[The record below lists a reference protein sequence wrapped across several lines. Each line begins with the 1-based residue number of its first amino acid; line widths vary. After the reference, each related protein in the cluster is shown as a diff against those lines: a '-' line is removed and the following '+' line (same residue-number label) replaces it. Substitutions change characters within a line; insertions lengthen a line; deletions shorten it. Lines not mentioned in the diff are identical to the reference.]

1 MNIGG
6 KLKMKLRRL
15 GAAALAA
22 TLMAASTAI
31 VVNAADLIT
40 SETVMDSSWS
50 KNAMFD
56 AGLVGSGANLK
67 IEIKDLGAD
76 PTIKVASQH
85 PDGWKDYDFTGKV
98 TDNNGNAVEFLTE
111 WSVMKPAAD
120 ASYVIVQLDG
130 DAAADID
137 AYGGVV
143 YGIDYTL
150 VSASTV
156 DAAPA
161 EEAPAAPA
169 AGDVDAATDS
179 SKGSP
184 DTGIADVAAVAG
196 LAVLAIG
203 GVVFTKKRK

>member
-1 MNIGG
+1 
-6 KLKMKLRRL
+6 MKLRRL
-15 GAAALAA
+15 GAVTLAA
-22 TLMAASTAI
+22 ALMAASTAI
-31 VVNAADLIT
+31 VVDAADILT

-50 KNAMFD
+50 KNAPFD
-56 AGLVGSGANLK
+56 AGLVGSSANLK
-67 IEIKDLGAD
+67 IEIKDLGGD

-111 WSVMKPAAD
+111 WSVMKPAAGTE
-120 ASYVIVQLDG
+120 YVIVQLDG

-137 AYGGVV
+137 TYGGVV

-161 EEAPAAPA
+161 APA
-169 AGDVDAATDS
+169 AGNVDAATDS

-203 GVVFTKKRK
+203 GVVFTRKRK

>member
-1 MNIGG
+1 
-6 KLKMKLRRL
+6 MKLRRL

-22 TLMAASTAI
+22 SLMAASTAI
-31 VVNAADLIT
+31 VVNAADIIT

-56 AGLVGSGANLK
+56 AGLVGSSANLK
-67 IEIKDLGAD
+67 IEIKDLGGD

-85 PDGWKDYDFTGKV
+85 PDGWKDYDYTGKV
-98 TDNNGNAVEFLTE
+98 TDNNGNVVEFLTE
-111 WSVMKPAAD
+111 WGVMKPAAD
-120 ASYVIVQLDG
+120 TEYVIVQLDG
-130 DAAADID
+130 DAAADINE
-137 AYGGVV
+137 YGGVV

-150 VSASTV
+150 VSVSTV

-161 EEAPAAPA
+161 EEAPAA
-169 AGDVDAATDS
+169 GDVDAAADS

>member
-1 MNIGG
+1 
-6 KLKMKLRRL
+6 MKLRRL

-22 TLMAASTAI
+22 SLAAVSTAI
-31 VVNAADLIT
+31 VVSAADIVT

-50 KNAMFD
+50 KNAPFG
-56 AGLVGSGANLK
+56 AGLVGSSANLK
-67 IEIKDLGAD
+67 IEIKDLGGD

-111 WSVMKPAAD
+111 WSVMKPAAGTE
-120 ASYVIVQLDG
+120 YIIVQLDG

-137 AYGGVV
+137 EYGGVV

-161 EEAPAAPA
+161 AAAPA

>member
-1 MNIGG
+1 
-6 KLKMKLRRL
+6 MKLRRL

-22 TLMAASTAI
+22 SLAAVSTAI
-31 VVNAADLIT
+31 VVSAADIVT

-50 KNAMFD
+50 KNAPFG
-56 AGLVGSGANLK
+56 AGLVGSSANLK
-67 IEIKDLGAD
+67 IEIKDLGGD

-111 WSVMKPAAD
+111 WSVMKPAAGTE
-120 ASYVIVQLDG
+120 YIIVQLDG

-137 AYGGVV
+137 EYGGVV

-161 EEAPAAPA
+161 AAAPA

-184 DTGIADVAAVAG
+184 DTGIEDVAVVAG
-196 LAVLAIG
+196 LAVLALG
-203 GVVFTKKRK
+203 GVMVAKKRK

>member
-1 MNIGG
+1 
-6 KLKMKLRRL
+6 MKLRRL

-22 TLMAASTAI
+22 SLMAASTAI
-31 VVNAADLIT
+31 VVNAADIIT

-56 AGLVGSGANLK
+56 AGLVGSSANLK
-67 IEIKDLGAD
+67 IEIKDLGGD

-85 PDGWKDYDFTGKV
+85 PDGWKDYDYTGKV

-111 WSVMKPAAD
+111 WSVMKPAAGTE
-120 ASYVIVQLDG
+120 YVIVQLDG
-130 DAAADID
+130 DAAADINE
-137 AYGGVV
+137 YGGVV

-150 VSASTV
+150 VSVSTV

-161 EEAPAAPA
+161 EAAPAEEAPA